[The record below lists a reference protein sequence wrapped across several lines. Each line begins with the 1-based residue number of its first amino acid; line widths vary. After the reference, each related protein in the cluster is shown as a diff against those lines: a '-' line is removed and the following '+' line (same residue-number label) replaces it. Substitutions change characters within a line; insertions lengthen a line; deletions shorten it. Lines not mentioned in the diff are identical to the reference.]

1 MTLKNLCMPSFTK
14 EDVAAHK
21 TKNDLWIILRGKVYD
36 ASKFRLNHPGG
47 SKPLQK
53 EAGKVSEAIARQLR
67 VPRAHCRR
75 CCRSLLTIWRLHAA
89 YVLSSPGLSRTPP
102 RSSRCCTEMACLRRP
117 SKKASCLKWET

>member
-1 MTLKNLCMPSFTK
+1 MVGLPPSEARARTEGKHFECHLELFATPATDGFFRSQSVARLQALKNLCMPSFTK

-53 EAGKVSEAIARQLR
+53 EAGKVSEAIARELR
-67 VPRAHCRR
+67 AA
-75 CCRSLLTIWRLHAA
+75 RSLPQM
-89 YVLSSPGLSRTPP
+89 LSQPT
-102 RSSRCCTEMACLRRP
+102 
-117 SKKASCLKWET
+117 